1 MERAYA
7 ERLLDHTTY
16 SITIP
21 MLLEDSLY
29 GIAFYVRRNKHC
41 TTTYCYC
48 IYNLLILKYITI
60 SKDSLNVLKT

>member
-21 MLLEDSLY
+21 MLLEDSM
-29 GIAFYVRRNKHC
+29 

-48 IYNLLILKYITI
+48 VYYLLILKYITY
-60 SKDSLNVLKT
+60 L